1 MKSDHI
7 NQLSIRTVLNRQL
20 ITHQVILFAL
30 VTLIMAG
37 TAYLGGQ
44 NQLEELLQTTHLLS
58 ILVDEHIDSAS
69 RVISVLAAQPPEQED
84 LGAATE
90 TYAIFDVIYHLDQD
104 GNLVG
109 ISPPHKQNLLGMDMS
124 TQPFFNPAQVGLVIS
139 SPFISTHTGNPTVYL
154 SIPIAN
160 QEGMVVG
167 ELSLTNLQE
176 SVIRKNISQIGIF
189 YILDQRGYLLAHP
202 QYDLVRLYENFN
214 QIEIIERAN
223 QGGKYQFF
231 LSEGDLLVATAAIV
245 PITNWV
251 AITQAPL
258 TAVYGPY
265 LTPAILGLLLGLL
278 LFFVIG
284 KRERAGITRKVV
296 DPLSELSQE
305 VESIA
310 VGDYSQRSSPPHP
323 AVITEVYSLE
333 DSFERMKAGIQ
344 SRQAALSDS
353 EERFRSQSEFLQTV
367 LDSLT
372 HPFYVI
378 DVQDMQVLMV
388 NAAAYQGP
396 LLGDLTC
403 YAFIHGNDQP
413 CETFGHTCP
422 MVEIKKTKKPV
433 VLEHIHPDKAG
444 QPRYYDVHGFP
455 ILDGSG
461 EVIQMIE
468 YSLDISE
475 RKQLEK
481 QGRRLAALEERERIG
496 RELHDDLGQVMGYVS
511 VQAGTALQRLE
522 NREVDEAKSILNQLA
537 EVARDASADVRKY
550 ILGIRTTG
558 YQPPADFFAELGQFL
573 EVQQQHYD
581 LETQVS
587 LPDDW
592 LDNPFSQKVGLQLLR
607 IIQEAL
613 TNVRKHAGV
622 NKSRLLFTQ
631 HVDEAQVI
639 IEDEGCGFDPSLL
652 NGDHELGKADPDG
665 HFGLTIMRE
674 RAESVGG
681 SLEIRSEPG
690 EWTKVIVRLPLM
702 LESAQTEPLTRG
714 IRVLLV
720 DDHPLYLEGL
730 RNLLASRGFQV
741 VAQAHDGMEAIER
754 ARALHPDLILM
765 DVQMPR
771 MNGVEAT
778 RRIKVEQPEIKI
790 VMLTMAAESE
800 ILFDALKGGAS
811 GYLLKSLDGEKFFSL
826 LSDVMR
832 GEVILSPTLAN
843 QVLAQFTQ
851 QSPQLPDQ
859 QDTLTHRQQE
869 VLTMVAQGKSNKEI
883 ATVLTISRGTVK
895 YHVSQILERLHLRS
909 RHQMAQ
915 YALEHEM
922 LSPPDE

>member
-1 MKSDHI
+1 
-7 NQLSIRTVLNRQL
+7 
-20 ITHQVILFAL
+20 
-30 VTLIMAG
+30 
-37 TAYLGGQ
+37 
-44 NQLEELLQTTHLLS
+44 
-58 ILVDEHIDSAS
+58 
-69 RVISVLAAQPPEQED
+69 
-84 LGAATE
+84 
-90 TYAIFDVIYHLDQD
+90 
-104 GNLVG
+104 
-109 ISPPHKQNLLGMDMS
+109 
-124 TQPFFNPAQVGLVIS
+124 
-139 SPFISTHTGNPTVYL
+139 
-154 SIPIAN
+154 
-160 QEGMVVG
+160 
-167 ELSLTNLQE
+167 
-176 SVIRKNISQIGIF
+176 
-189 YILDQRGYLLAHP
+189 
-202 QYDLVRLYENFN
+202 
-214 QIEIIERAN
+214 
-223 QGGKYQFF
+223 
-231 LSEGDLLVATAAIV
+231 
-245 PITNWV
+245 
-251 AITQAPL
+251 
-258 TAVYGPY
+258 
-265 LTPAILGLLLGLL
+265 
-278 LFFVIG
+278 
-284 KRERAGITRKVV
+284 
-296 DPLSELSQE
+296 
-305 VESIA
+305 
-310 VGDYSQRSSPPHP
+310 
-323 AVITEVYSLE
+323 
-333 DSFERMKAGIQ
+333 
-344 SRQAALSDS
+344 
-353 EERFRSQSEFLQTV
+353 
-367 LDSLT
+367 
-372 HPFYVI
+372 
-378 DVQDMQVLMV
+378 
-388 NAAAYQGP
+388 
-396 LLGDLTC
+396 
-403 YAFIHGNDQP
+403 
-413 CETFGHTCP
+413 
-422 MVEIKKTKKPV
+422 
-433 VLEHIHPDKAG
+433 
-444 QPRYYDVHGFP
+444 
-455 ILDGSG
+455 
-461 EVIQMIE
+461 
-468 YSLDISE
+468 
-475 RKQLEK
+475 
-481 QGRRLAALEERERIG
+481 
-496 RELHDDLGQVMGYVS
+496 
-511 VQAGTALQRLE
+511 
-522 NREVDEAKSILNQLA
+522 
-537 EVARDASADVRKY
+537 
-550 ILGIRTTG
+550 
-558 YQPPADFFAELGQFL
+558 
-573 EVQQQHYD
+573 
-581 LETQVS
+581 
-587 LPDDW
+587 
-592 LDNPFSQKVGLQLLR
+592 VGLQLLR

-613 TNVRKHAGV
+613 TNTRKHAGV